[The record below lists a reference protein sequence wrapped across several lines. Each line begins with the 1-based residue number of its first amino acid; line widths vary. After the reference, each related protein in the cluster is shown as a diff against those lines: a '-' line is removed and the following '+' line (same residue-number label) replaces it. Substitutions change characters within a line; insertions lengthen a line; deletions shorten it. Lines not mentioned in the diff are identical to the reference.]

1 MQRAEPVDSTAAQQL
16 LAQLFAAPVATPP
29 RVTGNEKIVLYGAGN
44 LGLLAFEFLTH
55 VGITPVAV
63 LDAQAKAGDRLA
75 GQIQV
80 HAPPLYAPDEEA
92 TVLVTICNAAYAPI
106 AQSLRA
112 LGWKNILPFYDYAEH
127 FKDAHPLNNGWF
139 AGPLS
144 KEDRTEIAATME
156 GWEDDASHAAYL
168 QFLAWRIAREEWSF
182 DAAPVNP
189 ANRFF
194 IPELVRHLTRDAI
207 FVDAGAYDG
216 RVTLE
221 LLKRVGTVRQ
231 AHLFEPD
238 AENNRL
244 LETTLSTL
252 PADIR
257 ARMTLHPVA
266 LADSVGSVSFS
277 RGFGLASRLDGPNS
291 AMVATTTLDAC
302 ALAPG
307 FIKLHLEGGELAALR
322 GALHTLTTH
331 RPLLSLT
338 VYHTRDGL
346 WQTAQ
351 WLRTYLPRYRFY
363 FRVHSWCGTGAVI
376 YAIPEER

>member
-1 MQRAEPVDSTAAQQL
+1 MHRAEPVDSAATQQL
-16 LAQLFAAPVATPP
+16 LAQLFAAPVAIPP
-29 RVTGNEKIVLYGAGN
+29 RITEKEKIVLYGAGN
-44 LGLLAFEFLTH
+44 LGQLALEFLAH
-55 VGITPVAV
+55 VGITPIAV
-63 LDAQAKAGDRLA
+63 LDAKAMPGDMMA
-75 GQIQV
+75 GQIPIV
-80 HAPPLYAPDEEA
+80 APAAYTPPNDAI
-92 TVLVTICNAAYAPI
+92 VLVTICNAAYAPI

-112 LGWKNILPFYDYAEH
+112 RGWKNILPFYDYAEH

-139 AGPLS
+139 SGPLS
-144 KEDRTEIAATME
+144 DEDRTEILAAMDH
-156 GWEDDASHAAYL
+156 WADDASRAAYL

-189 ANRFF
+189 TDRFF
-194 IPELVRHLTRDAI
+194 IPELMRHLTRDEI

-238 AENNRL
+238 TENHRL

-252 PADIR
+252 PADTR
-257 ARMTLHPVA
+257 ARMTLHPLA
-266 LADSVGSVSFS
+266 LADSADSVSFS
-277 RGFGLASRLDGPNS
+277 HGFGLASRLDGPNS

-302 ALAPG
+302 ALAPS

-331 RPLLSLT
+331 RPLLTLT

-351 WLRTYLPRYRFY
+351 WLRTHLPRYRFY